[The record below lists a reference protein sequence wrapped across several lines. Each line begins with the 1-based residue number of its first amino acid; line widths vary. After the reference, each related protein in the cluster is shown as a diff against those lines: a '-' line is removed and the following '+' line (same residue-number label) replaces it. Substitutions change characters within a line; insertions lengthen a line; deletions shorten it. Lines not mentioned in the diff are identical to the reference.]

1 MKKLYI
7 TTAIDYANGNL
18 HIYHMIEKIFAG
30 TVPRVVRVQG
40 HDVQFM
46 TVIDEHSQ
54 KVSQSTKKWDF

>member
-7 TTAIDYANGNL
+7 TTVIDYANGNL
-18 HIYHMIEKIFAG
+18 HICRMIEKIFAG